1 MVVEITSAAAAAADA
16 VLDPQLSHRG
26 LARECRD
33 FVQTSDQELRTLSC
47 RRRPRPC
54 ISLHRSRK
62 AGGVRAAWE
71 HVAKVVTPLLSVSLS
86 RLSPS
91 VFGRRRGKH
100 SVVTG

>member
-1 MVVEITSAAAAAADA
+1 MVVEITSAAAVAADA
-16 VLDPQLSHRG
+16 VLDSTFSHRG

-47 RRRPRPC
+47 RRRRPRPC

-71 HVAKVVTPLLSVSLS
+71 PVAKVVTPLLSVSLS
-86 RLSPS
+86 LVSFHLYS
-91 VFGRRRGKH
+91 VADGENIR
-100 SVVTG
+100 S